1 MRCISPF
8 DNGSYHMVTIR
19 TSGTN
24 RQLGEGFLGMQLLR
38 NILSPPNEMHFSIRQ
53 RVVSTNA
60 HLLRID
66 DSKATQQLF
75 LRIVSI
81 QVYWTTLGFH
91 VLTRSMSLLKVDS
104 VFLMAWLLF
113 RGIPPTLHMSFR
125 ILFSLFT
132 PIGWALNQ
140 VEPFCCP

>member
-19 TSGTN
+19 TNRTN
-24 RQLGEGFLGMQLLR
+24 RQLREGFLGMQLLR

-75 LRIVSI
+75 LRIISI
-81 QVYWTTLGFH
+81 QVYWTTLKEAAQLSKVFQAK
-91 VLTRSMSLLKVDS
+91 LYYSYTRDCGSQQL
-104 VFLMAWLLF
+104 
-113 RGIPPTLHMSFR
+113 
-125 ILFSLFT
+125 
-132 PIGWALNQ
+132 Q
-140 VEPFCCP
+140 VEITCHEKEWSKTPPFSATNGGKLFQ

>member
-1 MRCISPF
+1 
-8 DNGSYHMVTIR
+8 
-19 TSGTN
+19 
-24 RQLGEGFLGMQLLR
+24 MQLLR

-81 QVYWTTLGFH
+81 QVYWTTLIRPS
-91 VLTRSMSLLKVDS
+91 LAQPKQITSMREKQHFNVS
-104 VFLMAWLLF
+104 
-113 RGIPPTLHMSFR
+113 G
-125 ILFSLFT
+125 
-132 PIGWALNQ
+132 ALQ
-140 VEPFCCP
+140 TTTAKIV